1 VNLCFNCNA
10 KLRPSQTVRHS
21 SGNDICR
28 WCSQTVTIDRCVLER
43 VQERLL
49 EQVADAEKK
58 S

>member
-1 VNLCFNCNA
+1 MRCFNCNA
-10 KLRPSQTVRHS
+10 RLRPTKTVRHS
-21 SGNDICR
+21 SGNDICDYCAR
-28 WCSQTVTIDRCVLER
+28 TPTIDRLVLER